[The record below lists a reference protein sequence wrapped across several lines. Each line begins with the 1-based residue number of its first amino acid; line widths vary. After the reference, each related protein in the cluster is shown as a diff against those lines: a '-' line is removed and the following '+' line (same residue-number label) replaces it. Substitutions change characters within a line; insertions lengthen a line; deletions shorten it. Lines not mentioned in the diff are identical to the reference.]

1 DKDASKR
8 DKLID
13 RLVETPEYSYLFA
26 NRWADVL
33 RVKRGN
39 NQNQT
44 RAFGTFAFHS
54 WIRESIASDKPYDQ
68 FAREI
73 LAAIGDEAKAPPT
86 VWYRDLATPD
96 KFVDD
101 ACQLFLGVRV
111 ARPQCPHH
119 PYEKWS
125 QDDYWGMA
133 SFFAQ
138 IGRKQA
144 PNLGV
149 QVNNPQQAR
158 QIIFNKGTGT
168 VTNNRTGKT
177 AIMKALDAPEVTLA
191 PGEDPRHRLV

>member
-13 RLVETPEYSYLFA
+13 RLVDAPEYSYLFA

-44 RAFGTFAFHS
+44 RAFGTFAFHN

-73 LAAIGDEAKAPPT
+73 LAAIGDEAKSPPT
-86 VWYRDLATPD
+86 MWYRDLQKPEQ
-96 KFVDD
+96 FVDD
-101 ACQLFLGVRV
+101 ACQLFLGVRM
-111 ARPQCPHH
+111 ACAQCHHH
-119 PYEKWS
+119 PYEKWG

-133 SFFAQ
+133 AFFGQ
-138 IGRKQA
+138 LGRKAVAMPGVVQQNQQNTRQA
-144 PNLGV
+144 LY
-149 QVNNPQQAR
+149 
-158 QIIFNKGTGT
+158 NKGSGS
-168 VTNNRTGKT
+168 V
-177 AIMKALDAPEVTLA
+177 
-191 PGEDPRHRLV
+191 